1 MTLIVTV
8 VTITSAVMKWQVTE
22 AKSRLDELIR
32 LAEKEGPQVITRHG
46 FDTAV
51 VLSIEEFH
59 KLQAATSDF
68 RDYLLSGPKVDAVDI
83 DRPRDLGRD
92 TGL

>member
-1 MTLIVTV
+1 M
-8 VTITSAVMKWQVTE
+8 
-22 AKSRLDELIR
+22 
-32 LAEKEGPQVITRHG
+32 ITRHG
-46 FDTAV
+46 ADTAL

-83 DRPRDLGRD
+83 DRPRDLGRKI
-92 TGL
+92 GL